1 MKNMASRSIDAVWAR
16 IKANEGKT
24 FQQIRGKEFSYT
36 VVEGSLVLST
46 TNQNIAR
53 SVLAEAI
60 KLMPVRDTVPLQHLR
75 APSYL
80 FALLMDH
87 RIRERDW

>member
-1 MKNMASRSIDAVWAR
+1 MPTRSIDAAWAR

-36 VVEGSLVLST
+36 VVESSLVLST
-46 TNQNIAR
+46 TNQKIAR

-60 KLMPVRDTVPLQHLR
+60 KLMPLRDTVPLQHLR

-80 FALLMDH
+80 FAILMDQ
-87 RIRERDW
+87 RIRGDDW